1 MSDVRA
7 RVRAY
12 VERLAP
18 GAPGVLDDA
27 ADLVATGAITSMQF
41 LDLVM
46 FIEDTFAVTVDPRD
60 VFDRHFSSV
69 DAIVAYVTARA

>member
-1 MSDVRA
+1 MSTAVRA
-7 RVRAY
+7 RVRGY
-12 VERLAP
+12 LEGLAP
-18 GAPGVLDDA
+18 GTRVDDD
-27 ADLVATGAITSMQF
+27 ADLVAAGTITSMQF

-46 FIEDTFAVTVDPRD
+46 FVEDSFGLTVDPRD